1 MGEPNAFGSILILVG
16 ALLGL
21 IVLVGWICL
30 PFIVVGIRNRIDNLI
45 DQQQAILSALR
56 QRDGG

>member
-1 MGEPNAFGSILILVG
+1 MEQGSTIKDIFMLVG

-30 PFIVVGIRNRIDNLI
+30 PFIVVGIRNRMDDLI
-45 DQQQAILSALR
+45 SQQRAILTALH
-56 QRDGG
+56 QRDDG